1 MGSGL
6 LLECKVEVQERESDM
21 KVRFEFPDGRV
32 AVIEGD
38 EIGRVEVIGTAD
50 DLTASV
56 CPRKPPRW
64 SVLSIKPW
72 APFGSEQPATPV
84 EQPVSAAQQ
93 QREPMPTARTGESP
107 SPPQTLAGGAAPQH
121 ELEPFDSREA
131 A

>member
-1 MGSGL
+1 
-6 LLECKVEVQERESDM
+6 M

-72 APFGSEQPATPV
+72 APLAESQPATPV
-84 EQPVSAAQQ
+84 DRPVS
-93 QREPMPTARTGESP
+93 T
-107 SPPQTLAGGAAPQH
+107 AAPQH
-121 ELEPFDSREA
+121 ELEPLDSFEDHSPTVVS
-131 A
+131 